1 MLMTTDIISRN
12 ALRLWQIMND
22 GAAWR
27 YDRLRQ
33 VSQLSDREIDTAIGW
48 LAREDTV
55 EIALDPE
62 SDVESYRIRRFWEI
76 DGY

>member
-1 MLMTTDIISRN
+1 MTIDIISRN

-22 GAAWR
+22 GTTWC

-33 VSQLSDREIDTAIGW
+33 ASQLSDRELNAALGW

-55 EIALDPE
+55 EITHDPV
-62 SDVESYRIRRFWEI
+62 SDEESYRIRHFWET
-76 DGY
+76 GVC